1 MSFDQYDQETLSVIC
16 PVCSASVSGL
26 CLQHKRGGGMEY
38 LETPHEE
45 RVLKGHGKSGGA
57 EQQ

>member
-1 MSFDQYDQETLSVIC
+1 
-16 PVCSASVSGL
+16 VSGL